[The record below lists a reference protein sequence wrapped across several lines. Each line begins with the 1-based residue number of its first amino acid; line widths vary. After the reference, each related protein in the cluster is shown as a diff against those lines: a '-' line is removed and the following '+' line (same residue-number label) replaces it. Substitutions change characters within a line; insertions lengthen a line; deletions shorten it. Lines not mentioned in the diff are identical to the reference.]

1 MGLTGPGQVFTVP
14 AGIVTAG
21 FMPGDIEGSTLKP
34 FKGDRHGLLIKGKP
48 ALDIESDDPFSL
60 RERRVAGAPQ
70 KGSPDPTVHEASD

>member
-21 FMPGDIEGSTLKP
+21 SMPCDIEGSLLRPLK
-34 FKGDRHGLLIKGKP
+34 GGGYGLLVKGKP